1 MRLFFTG
8 ANGMVGSALGSLGA
22 SGCGHD
28 MVGLPFPGLDVSDR
42 AAVRAAVAAARPDVL
57 LHVGAHTDVDG
68 CERDPDLAYRVNA
81 IGTRNCALAAAE
93 RGIPILY
100 VSTDYVFAGD
110 KPSPYVEFDPVNPQS
125 IYGRSKLAGE
135 EFVRELSGGRF
146 YIVRT
151 QWIFGFQGKN
161 FVDTIL
167 AAAASGKPLRVV
179 DDQIGCPTYAHDLAR
194 TLLTI
199 VEKDP
204 GFGTYHGSSQGSC
217 SWFEFTGAILAAA
230 GIVPT
235 KLEPMKSTELD
246 RPAKRPLHSVLRN
259 YALEQTIGDPMPH
272 WKQALEAYL
281 MAKRDV
287 GA

>member
-1 MRLFFTG
+1 MRLFLTG
-8 ANGMVGSALGSLGA
+8 ANGMVGSALCSLG
-22 SGCGHD
+22 GPRGHE
-28 MVGLPFPGLDVSDR
+28 MIGHPFPGLDVADR
-42 AAVRAAVAAARPDVL
+42 AAVDGAVGAARPDLL

-81 IGTRNCALAAAE
+81 IGTRNCALAAAK

-110 KPSPYVEFDPVNPQS
+110 KPTPYVEFDPVAPQS

-135 EFVRELSGGRF
+135 EYVRELSGGRF

-151 QWIFGFQGKN
+151 QWIFGFHGKN
-161 FVDTIL
+161 FVDTMI
-167 AAAASGKPLRVV
+167 AAASAGKPLRVV
-179 DDQIGCPTYAHDLAR
+179 DDQIGCPTYATDFASA
-194 TLLTI
+194 LLTI
-199 VEKDP
+199 VERDP
-204 GFGTYHGSSQGSC
+204 GFGTFHCSSLGEC

-230 GIVPT
+230 GITPKT
-235 KLEPMKSTELD
+235 LEPMKSSELD

-272 WKQALEAYL
+272 WKQALESYL
-281 MAKRDV
+281 MAKRD
-287 GA
+287 ARA